1 MRVIF
6 WLILLSGLVQGCA
19 IHKPQMTETVT
30 ENVATAHKH
39 TTIKRCKPDESVVND
54 LQACS
59 AKLQDMESDSHV
71 VNQQTV
77 QIDKLRNELESAKQ
91 RIEGL
96 KKKNSELEEDV
107 RKKDEAIRRLR
118 EVTLGS

>member
-1 MRVIF
+1 V
-6 WLILLSGLVQGCA
+6 GLVQSCA
-19 IHKPQMTETVT
+19 IHKPQITETTT
-30 ENVATAHKH
+30 ENVVTAHKH
-39 TTIKRCKPDESVVND
+39 TSVKRCKPDESVVND
-54 LQACS
+54 LQVCS
-59 AKLQDMESDSHV
+59 AKLQGMESDTHV

-96 KKKNSELEEDV
+96 KKKNSELEEDLK
-107 RKKDEAIRRLR
+107 KKDEAIRRLR